1 MTFRNIG
8 LCNIIIVLVIAIIG
22 SHPWHF
28 MMLTAAQLV
37 YVPLTLHLVMKS
49 DNGYIPR
56 YLSYLAIP
64 AFTAVIFLQITT
76 DTAWDTTFAVIYFLF
91 TLFIA
96 GYGFSRFLHRGS
108 IHLEEFLIDIGLIYI
123 AIGGAWFVAYE
134 ANMNTGFSPMMT
146 WLTGIH
152 FHYSAFLLP
161 IFTGLLG
168 RLYKSALYKLVGVV
182 VIVSPIIVALGIT
195 FSTVLELISVVIY
208 IIGIYGLIYISF
220 KASINWLNRVSFAA
234 LGVAII
240 FSLVYAFGNVTGLYT
255 VTINFMLLFHGITNS
270 VLFAAAG
277 IIGWYI
283 KLPFTRLKKPNFP
296 VSQIRGKGIIGE
308 RILAGRT
315 DHKTYN
321 GLVDDMSVYE
331 GDINT
336 DTLAPGII
344 DFYENTNKYRLI
356 AEVKWRAWFKPFA
369 AVYRL
374 ISRYVGQINL
384 PFSSKKVEMSGN
396 IISVNDDADG
406 RNEVRAWVRKINKE
420 TTFVALYSL
429 HKEQGRSYM
438 NIALPLPFASMVG
451 VLELNQ
457 HEEALQLSSANK
469 VNNTGIYLSFGKY
482 LFRLPIEEKFYV
494 EETEK
499 GNLKAQHNMWFFSLP
514 FLKINYNIHYQDLL
528 STNKCN

>member
-8 LCNIIIVLVIAIIG
+8 LCNILIVLVIAIF
-22 SHPWHF
+22 SPHPWYF
-28 MMLTAAQLV
+28 MMLTVAQLV
-37 YVPLTLHLVMKS
+37 YVPLTLHLVMEG
-49 DNGYIPR
+49 DNWKVPR
-56 YLSYLAIP
+56 FLPYLAIP
-64 AFTAVIFLQITT
+64 AFAAVIFLQVTN
-76 DTAWDTTFAVIYFLF
+76 DTAWDTVFTVIYFLF

-96 GYGFSRFLHRGS
+96 GYGVSRFLHRGFV
-108 IHLEEFLIDIGLIYI
+108 HLEEFLIDIGLIYI
-123 AIGGAWFVAYE
+123 AIGGGWFVAYE
-134 ANMNTGFSPMMT
+134 ANVDTGFSPMMT

-168 RLYKSALYKLVGVV
+168 RLYKSALYKLVGIV
-182 VIVSPIIVALGIT
+182 VIVSPIIVAVGIT
-195 FSTVLELISVVIY
+195 FSTLLELLSVIIY

-283 KLPFTRLKKPNFP
+283 KLPFTVMRRPNFP
-296 VSQIRGKGIIGE
+296 VSQIRGKSVIGE
-308 RILAGRT
+308 GILTGRT
-315 DHKTYN
+315 DHKTYK

-331 GDINT
+331 SDINT
-336 DTLAPGII
+336 DTLSPAIT
-344 DFYENTNKYRLI
+344 DFYENTNQYRLI
-356 AEVKWRAWFKPFA
+356 AEVKWRPWFKPFA
-369 AVYRL
+369 AMYRL

-384 PFSSKKVEMSGN
+384 PFSSKKAEMNGN
-396 IISVNDDADG
+396 IFSVKDEDDG
-406 RNEVRAWVRKINKE
+406 RNDVRAWVRKINEE
-420 TTFVALYSL
+420 TTFVALYSA

-438 NIALPLPFASMVG
+438 NIALPLPYASMVG

-457 HEEALQLSSANK
+457 DDSALQLSSANK
-469 VNNTGIYLSFGKY
+469 ANNSGIYLAFGKF

-494 EETEK
+494 EEAEK
-499 GNLKAQHNMWFFSLP
+499 GNLRAQHNMWIFSLP
-514 FLKINYNIHYQDLL
+514 FLKINYYIHYQDLI
-528 STNKCN
+528 KHQ